1 MERIRRFTKENPW
14 MLLGLAGI
22 VLLIGISLFYNR
34 QHNAAGAGSDPKN
47 SPTPISK
54 ETGANALVSQAAE
67 PQEPTEPPVSP
78 TPTTD
83 PHQGMVRSTLTNEW
97 MEESM
102 AGRRPIAVMLNN
114 VKVAVPQTGISHA
127 GIVYE
132 CMVEGN
138 VTRLMAVIEDY
149 EGLAKIGSVRSCR
162 AYYVYWALE
171 WDALYLHYGGPVKY
185 VSELLKRSDVHN
197 LDGTY
202 LEGLTFYRTSDRKAP
217 HNAYGS
223 GEGVVLG
230 ADKRGYPLT
239 HTERFVER
247 HFRFAPDGEPNL
259 LSEGI
264 LAKRVEPGYSYN
276 QPWFAYNEE
285 DGLYYRY
292 QYGQPQIDDMTGEQL
307 AYKNVI
313 FQFAESKTLD
323 HNGYLSFTTKA
334 SNMDGYYITNGRA
347 IPVTWSKTGD
357 FEPTRFYDAD
367 GNEIVLN
374 TGKTWICVIQNSKR
388 GNVVLE

>member
-22 VLLIGISLFYNR
+22 ILLVGISLFYNR
-34 QHNAAGAGSDPKN
+34 QHDAAGAGSDRQT

-54 ETGANALVSQAAE
+54 EASANASVSQTAK
-67 PQEPTEPPVSP
+67 PPEPTEPPCTP
-78 TPTTD
+78 TPTVD
-83 PHQGMVRSTLTNEW
+83 PHQGMVRSQLTNEW
-97 MEESM
+97 IEEEL
-102 AGRRPIAVMLNN
+102 AARRPIAIMLNN
-114 VKVAVPQTGISHA
+114 VKVAVPQSGISRA

-138 VTRLMAVIEDY
+138 VTRLMAVIGDY

-185 VSELLKRSDVHN
+185 VSRLLKRSDVHN

-202 LEGLTFYRTSDRKAP
+202 LEGLTFYRTRDRKAP
-217 HNAYGS
+217 HNAYAS

-230 ADKRGYPLT
+230 ADKKEYPLT
-239 HTERFVER
+239 HTEHYSEG
-247 HFRFAPDGEPNL
+247 HFRFAPEGEPNL
-259 LSEGI
+259 LPGG
-264 LAKRVEPGYSYN
+264 LPANRAEPGYSYN
-276 QPWFAYNEE
+276 RPCFVYNEK

-292 QYGQPQIDDMTGEQL
+292 QYGEPQIDEMTGEQL

-323 HNGYLSFTTKA
+323 HNGYLSFTTQA
-334 SNMDGYYITNGRA
+334 ANMDGFYITNGRA
-347 IPVTWSKTGD
+347 IPVTWSKSGD
-357 FEPTRFYDAD
+357 FAATRFYDAD
-367 GNEIVLN
+367 GKEIVLN

-388 GNVVLE
+388 DQTVIQ